1 MIYITSF
8 TIDGEIYGTMYL
20 NGVWVRDFEKLS
32 PKSYQTIVQ
41 HQLDNGFMVKE
52 KKTWKVLELSLDQR
66 PYHEMN
72 YILRYKKK

>member
-8 TIDGEIYGTMYL
+8 TIDGKIYGTMYL

-32 PKSYQTIVQ
+32 PKSYKTIVQ

-52 KKTWKVLELSLDQR
+52 KRT
-66 PYHEMN
+66 
-72 YILRYKKK
+72 